1 MWNPMK
7 KMVAAVVL
15 GLSLSPAAVGQPAAS
30 EDWRRYA
37 DAMREWS
44 KQWKE
49 WAAEYKLAQQRPPG
63 PPAAPLPVMPGSFAI
78 AGGNRSFLGVNVVE
92 IDSARAAALKLKD
105 EAGVEITNVEPDSPA
120 EKAGLKKGDVV
131 LEYQGQRVEG
141 TEQFIR
147 LVRETPAGR
156 QVRLLVRKDGGST
169 ATVSATVAARKLR
182 AIKAPAMPEMPRVEM
197 WIPDTPRAYM
207 GLRSA
212 RFGIEAE
219 KVEGQLA
226 DYFGVKEG
234 VLVRA
239 VNKGSAAE
247 KSGLRAGDVITKVD
261 QTAIDSTRELSDVLR
276 AGGKEKKTVAITL
289 TREKREMTVNAALDE
304 HSGGGSGG
312 AGSPSP
318 ARSVVRREEYRF

>member
-7 KMVAAVVL
+7 KFVVAALL
-15 GLSLSPAAVGQPAAS
+15 GASLSPAALAQPSAS

-49 WAAEYKLAQQRPPG
+49 WAAEYKLAQQRPPA
-63 PPAAPLPVMPGSFAI
+63 PPAAPAPPMPGLFAI

-156 QVRLLVRKDGGST
+156 QVKMLVRKDGGAT

-182 AIKAPAMPEMPRVEM
+182 ALKAPDMPEAPRVEM

-219 KVEGQLA
+219 KVDGQLA
-226 DYFGVKEG
+226 DFFGVKEG

-261 QTAIDSTRELSDVLR
+261 QKAIDSTRELSDVLR

-304 HSGGGSGG
+304 EYGAGGGG
-312 AGSPSP
+312 AP
-318 ARSVVRREEYRF
+318 ARAVVRREEYRF